1 MNDITIEHRVSPAKL
16 DVLAVEVWPLWEKEV
31 STFEW
36 TYDQKETC
44 YIVKGEATVTPRDGG
59 QPVALKRGDLVI
71 FSKGLACTWEIHKP
85 VKKHYLLED

>member
-1 MNDITIEHRVSPAKL
+1 MSDITIEHRVSPAKL

-44 YIVKGEATVTPRDGG
+44 YFLEGEVVVTPDGG
-59 QPVALKRGDLVI
+59 EPVEMGQGDLVI
-71 FSKGLACTWEIHKP
+71 FPAGMSCKWEIQSP
-85 VKKHYLLED
+85 VTKHYDIG